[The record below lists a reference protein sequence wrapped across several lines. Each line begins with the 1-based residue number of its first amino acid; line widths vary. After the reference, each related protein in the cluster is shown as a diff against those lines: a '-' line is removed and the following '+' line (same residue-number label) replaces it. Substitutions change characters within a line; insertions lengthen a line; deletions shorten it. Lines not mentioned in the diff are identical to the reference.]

1 VRRAAAA
8 VSDRQRRLL
17 INTAVAGVYLVLAVL
32 LFISTWRAP
41 STTYIG
47 QGPDPIQQMWGIA
60 WVPYAISHGLNP
72 LYTFFLNA
80 PTGTD
85 ILWSTPT
92 AVVATVLWPVTAL
105 FGATVTYNVV
115 MTLGLVLA
123 AFFAFLVIRRW
134 VFGGVVAAAV
144 GGLLYGFSPYMTGQM
159 IGHYNLVLSGVT
171 PPLAL
176 MLADE
181 ILVRQRMRPV
191 VLGLLG
197 AGLAVVQFFIAQ
209 EILLTEALVGVL
221 FAIVLAIT
229 HRDAVRGH
237 AMFIARTLAVAV
249 PPAIVVLAYPTWLQ
263 FFGADHVVTAGAI
276 HGTDIYV
283 TDPANFVVPTVAQ
296 LISPQV
302 ATNIS
307 SHFSGNASEWDAY
320 LGIPLILVLLVA
332 TVRFWR
338 VPQIRVAGV
347 MALVIAILSLG
358 PHINVGGHPFLA
370 LPLPWWIPAHLP
382 VLDDILPNRLMMYVD
397 LAAALILAFV
407 LRAVWMLQARP
418 LINVA
423 VAAVVLLPLVPTLP
437 TPATTLTIPAV
448 FAATSQASIPL
459 DANVLF
465 EPFPSSDYSHAMA
478 WQVAGGF
485 SFSMV
490 GGYIIGP
497 YAPGADALQRL
508 IYALTANA
516 GTVTLTEAEREP
528 LNIGLHTLRI
538 GELVAGPGATPGVVS
553 LFTQLS
559 GSAPTEHEGFFFWP
573 APVFHG

>member
-1 VRRAAAA
+1 MRRAAAA

-17 INTAVAGVYLVLAVL
+17 INTAVAGVYLALAVVL
-32 LFISTWRAP
+32 CISAWHAP

-72 LYTFFLNA
+72 LYTSFLNA

-105 FGATVTYNVV
+105 FGATVTYNLV

-159 IGHYNLVLSGVT
+159 LGHYNLVLSGVT

-181 ILVRQRMRPV
+181 LLVRQRMRPV

-209 EILLTEALVGVL
+209 EILLTEAVVGVL

-229 HRDAVRGH
+229 HRHAVRGH
-237 AMFIARTLAVAV
+237 AMFVVRTLAVAV
-249 PPAIVVLAYPTWLQ
+249 PPAVVALAYPIWLQ

-283 TDPANFVVPTVAQ
+283 TDPANFVIPTVAQ

-358 PHINVGGHPFLA
+358 PHINIGGHPFLA

-382 VLDDILPNRLMMYVD
+382 VLDDILPNRLMLYVD
-397 LAAALILAFV
+397 LAAAIILAFV

-418 LINVA
+418 LINVV

-437 TPATTLTIPAV
+437 APATTLTVPAV
-448 FAATSQASIPL
+448 FASTSQTAIPY
-459 DANVLF
+459 DSNVLF

-497 YAPGADALQRL
+497 EAPGADALQRL
-508 IYALTANA
+508 IHALTANA
-516 GTVTLTEAEREP
+516 TTITLTEAEREP
-528 LNIGLHTLRI
+528 LNIGLRTLRI
-538 GELVAGPGATPGVVS
+538 SELVAGPGATPGVVS

-559 GSAPTEHEGFFFWP
+559 GSAPTERDGFWFWP
-573 APVFHG
+573 APAFHG

>member
-1 VRRAAAA
+1 MRRAAAA
-8 VSDRQRRLL
+8 VSERQRRLL
-17 INTAVAGVYLVLAVL
+17 INSAVAGVYLVLAVL
-32 LFISTWRAP
+32 LFISAWRAP

-72 LYTFFLNA
+72 LYTYYLNT

-85 ILWSTPT
+85 LLWNAPT

-105 FGATVTYNVV
+105 FGAIVTYNLA

-176 MLADE
+176 MLVNE

-197 AGLAVVQFFIAQ
+197 AGLAIVQFFIAQ

-237 AMFIARTLAVAV
+237 AKFVLRTLAVAV
-249 PPAIVVLAYPTWLQ
+249 PPAVVLLAYPTWLQ

-358 PHINVGGHPFLA
+358 PHLNVGGHPFLA

-437 TPATTLTIPAV
+437 APATTLTIPTV
-448 FAATSQASIPL
+448 FAATSQPAIPPS
-459 DANVLF
+459 ANVLF

-497 YAPGADALQRL
+497 DAPGADALQQL
-508 IYALTANA
+508 IHALTANA
-516 GTVTLTEAEREP
+516 ATVTLTEAERQR
-528 LNIGLHTLRI
+528 LDIGLHTLQI
-538 GELVAGPGATPGVVS
+538 HELVAGPGATPGVAS

-559 GSAPTEHEGFFFWP
+559 GSAPTERDGFFFWP